1 MLDGGTKRWAVEI
14 QLTSKP
20 SPDMTG
26 RLQKTTDLIG
36 AERHVLVCRSA
47 RTIETDRLL
56 VVNVPNWLQR
66 LVEA

>member
-1 MLDGGTKRWAVEI
+1 MLDWGTKRGAVEI

-36 AERHVLVCRSA
+36 AERRVLLCCSV
-47 RTIETDRLL
+47 RTIETDRLR
-56 VVNVPNWLQR
+56 W
-66 LVEA
+66 